1 VTPTTKTVEVDI
13 RSDDDDVH
21 PQAVIR
27 EETAIEDAN
36 AKRLRFLGGL
46 VGIVL
51 ASAVCGVA
59 LWRDNTLL
67 VAGSF
72 LGVMV
77 AGNVIPYTVVRDIIV
92 LRFRGG
98 GS

>member
-1 VTPTTKTVEVDI
+1 VSKATVVDI
-13 RSDDDDVH
+13 RSDDEDLH
-21 PQAVIR
+21 PQAIVR
-27 EETAIEDAN
+27 EEAAIEDAN
-36 AKRLRFLGGL
+36 AKRLRFLGGP

-51 ASAVCGVA
+51 AAGVCGVA

-72 LGVMV
+72 LGVLV
-77 AGNVIPYTVVRDIIV
+77 AGNVIPYSVVRDIIV

>member
-1 VTPTTKTVEVDI
+1 
-13 RSDDDDVH
+13 
-21 PQAVIR
+21 
-27 EETAIEDAN
+27 
-36 AKRLRFLGGL
+36 
-46 VGIVL
+46 
-51 ASAVCGVA
+51 VA

-72 LGVMV
+72 LGVLV
-77 AGNVIPYTVVRDIIV
+77 AGNVIPYSVVRDIIV

>member
-1 VTPTTKTVEVDI
+1 VVDI
-13 RSDDDDVH
+13 RSDDENVH

-27 EETAIEDAN
+27 EERAIEDAN
-36 AKRLRFLGGL
+36 TKRLRFLGGL

-67 VAGSF
+67 VAGAF
-72 LGVMV
+72 LGVLV
-77 AGNVIPYTVVRDIIV
+77 SGNIVPYSVIRDVIV

-98 GS
+98 E

>member
-1 VTPTTKTVEVDI
+1 VVVDI
-13 RSDDDDVH
+13 RADDDDVH

-36 AKRLRFLGGL
+36 TKRLRFLGGL
-46 VGIVL
+46 VGIIL

-67 VAGSF
+67 VAGAF
-72 LGVMV
+72 LGVLV
-77 AGNVIPYTVVRDIIV
+77 AGNVIPYSVVRDIIV
-92 LRFRGG
+92 FRFRGG

>member
-1 VTPTTKTVEVDI
+1 VSKTTTVVDI

-21 PQAVIR
+21 PQAVAR
-27 EETAIEDAN
+27 EEQAVDDARS
-36 AKRLRFLGGL
+36 KRLRFFGGL
-46 VGIVL
+46 VGIIL

-72 LGVMV
+72 LGVLV
-77 AGNVIPYTVVRDIIV
+77 AGNVIPYTAVRDIIA
-92 LRFRGG
+92 LRLRGNG
-98 GS
+98 